1 MSRSELKTLINKLV
15 RTADFPMYENQGA
28 GAGNEAEK
36 ARVSWKRYNSGA
48 QSNLVQGGPLPPEIA
63 ERLNSK
69 MNEFRNEFEQFAKNE
84 KTNQALSKYSGLIFA
99 YYAPD
104 FIGNDFPGKLKRLPE
119 YLQKTLEF
127 VRSNNI
133 QLPTLGQGGD
143 KGIGSQHF
151 MSHNGHAWAEYAQQ
165 KQLGGIS
172 QSRGSQNREV
182 MMVTN
187 PAIAERNGWAYGPL
201 SITDGATGAGLF
213 IDTTGTMGQGVEPI
227 LSLQT
232 GADARKKYFLQG
244 LDPKGSTIVLPQGPN
259 SETAEPAKKSQI
271 GRYVEFEGRE
281 VATDPAG
288 NPMWKPGLT
297 PAQQQKAEDAWAR
310 HQQNMDAMDNGTL
323 YQMRLQEDGS
333 IMVRNIQTNDT
344 YPMTSSQLQS
354 LLKPGYL
361 RPGVTL
367 ALKPAEAAEGQT
379 EETGRFGTFRSSEEL
394 MADLSAEDG
403 QGYFRMQNAIGPGR
417 GANRNPYSFESLRE
431 LQHYL
436 GGGRVSLNAY
446 RLAVIGPQ
454 FSTATNLGEGQGVAA
469 NPFMM
474 SPEHA
479 VDPAVDSLAVE
490 RGVKWGVYMTTA
502 APQKI
507 DAQGLRGSTPW
518 RKIDVTD
525 TVEKAFSTLAN
536 EAAKADPNAD
546 LAAIGQDAQRIAQQ
560 ALDKAQ
566 GMPAD
571 AQLPKQMTAPAQT
584 DINNVDTD
592 NVVDVNNNNNN
603 TLASLRRLR
612 RKLSK

>member
-1 MSRSELKTLINKLV
+1 MSHSELKTLINKLV

-28 GAGNEAEK
+28 GAGNEAER
-36 ARVSWKRYNSGA
+36 ARVSWKRFNAGS

-63 ERLNSK
+63 SRLDGK
-69 MNEFRNEFEQFAKNE
+69 MDEFRQEFEQFAQND
-84 KTNQALSKYSGLIFA
+84 KTNQVLSKYSGLIFA
-99 YYAPD
+99 YYAAD
-104 FIGNDFPGKLKRLPE
+104 FTGNDYPSKMKRMPE
-119 YLQKTLEF
+119 YLQQTLEF

-143 KGIGSQHF
+143 KGIGTAHF
-151 MSHNGHAWAEYAQQ
+151 MSHNGHAWGEYAQQ
-165 KQLGGIS
+165 RQLGGIS
-172 QSRGSQNREV
+172 QGRGSQNREV

-187 PAIAERNGWAYGPL
+187 PAIAERNGWSYG
-201 SITDGATGAGLF
+201 SFAVSDGAAGAGLF
-213 IDTTGTMGQGVEPI
+213 IDTTGTTGEGLQPI

-232 GADARKKYFLQG
+232 GADARKKFFQQG

-259 SETAEPAKKSQI
+259 GETAEPAKKSQI
-271 GRYVEFEGRE
+271 GRYVEFNGRE
-281 VATDPAG
+281 VAQDAAG

-310 HQQNMDAMDNGTL
+310 HQQNMEAMENGTL

-344 YPMTSSQLQS
+344 HPMTSSQLQS

-367 ALKPAEAAEGQT
+367 ALKPAETAEGQT
-379 EETGRFGTFRSSEEL
+379 EETGRFGTFRSSDEL

-479 VDPAVDSLAVE
+479 VDPAVDSLAVD
-490 RGVKWGVYMTTA
+490 RGVQWGVYMTTA

-507 DAQGLRGSTPW
+507 DAQGIRGSTPW
-518 RKIDVTD
+518 RKIAVTE
-525 TVEKAFSTLAN
+525 TIEEAFSALAN
-536 EAAKADPNAD
+536 EAAKADPDAD

-560 ALDKAQ
+560 ALGKAQ
-566 GMPAD
+566 EMPAD
-571 AQLPKQMTAPAQT
+571 AQLPAQAPAPMQQPEV
-584 DINNVDTD
+584 NMPNADTGIIQPG
-592 NVVDVNNNNNN
+592 NN
-603 TLASLRRLR
+603 TMASLQRMR